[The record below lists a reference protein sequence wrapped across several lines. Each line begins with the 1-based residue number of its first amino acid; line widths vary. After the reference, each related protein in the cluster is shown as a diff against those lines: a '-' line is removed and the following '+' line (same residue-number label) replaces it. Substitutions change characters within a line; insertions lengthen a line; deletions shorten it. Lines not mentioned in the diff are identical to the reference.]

1 MKKARVS
8 AVYEGRIG
16 KKSKEESKNDSRIA
30 RMNARARKNGSRA
43 KKTHRFVVTGRRRK
57 ARSNSTRRKVE
68 TPPNKEA
75 CMVKDQGKKVD
86 NNAEVNEIIDDEP
99 VPEVA
104 VILDPEAVDHAVAE
118 NTIGEVIVEEK
129 EEGPAW
135 WEEFWPVRERTNEEQ
150 AMEVLVNGFVVGMTE
165 EELWWDDIWN
175 FRDMD
180 DNFPKAHEKA

>member
-57 ARSNSTRRKVE
+57 ARSNTRRKVE

-75 CMVKDQGKKVD
+75 CMVKDQ
-86 NNAEVNEIIDDEP
+86 
-99 VPEVA
+99 

-150 AMEVLVNGFVVGMTE
+150 AMEVLVNGFVCGMTE

-180 DNFPKAHEKA
+180 DNFPKAQKA